1 MIKTDL
7 LIIGAGPVGLFTVF
21 EAGLLKLKCHLIDSL
36 PVPGGQCAEIY
47 PKKPIYDIPG
57 FPSVLAG
64 ELIDN
69 LMLQAEPFKPGFT
82 LGEAAISIDKQDG
95 GKFVVTTIK
104 GTKHEAPVV
113 IIAGGLGVFQ
123 PRKPP
128 IANIT
133 EFEDKGV
140 EYIIKDPELY
150 RGKKCVI
157 AGGGDSALDWSI
169 FLAEKKIAKEVVLV
183 HRSSSFRGHLDSV
196 QRVIDLAD
204 QNRIKLVTEAEVTGI
219 EGGAQLERVIIKH
232 QKDGMFV
239 ENTDHFI
246 PLFGLK
252 PSLGPISD
260 WGLEIEKNAIKV
272 DTTDYS
278 TNIPGIY
285 AIGDVNTYINK
296 LKLILCGFHEG
307 TLAVQSAFA
316 RIHPDKKNILKYTTV
331 NGVQGF

>member
-1 MIKTDL
+1 MIKTDI

-95 GKFVVTTIK
+95 GKFVVSTIK